1 VIALVEGL
9 VEWLPTNAD
18 WAGYVAGPLV
28 VLGYL
33 AGTLPQ
39 TWVRRRLDRP
49 VADHPRWLEAA
60 GAAAAAGVAVLAAT
74 VAWDVGKETA
84 PPGQISAVATYSNQ
98 AIGAWASMALWTGAG
113 AVVGSVAPVW
123 DRFRGG
129 SGVVPAAALAAL
141 YAPVALVAGGAAAV
155 VAGGRRRALAAALVA
170 AVAGVWLA
178 WVTDTQLVWG
188 VTNGPELGLWT
199 VALAGVLAAR
209 NLGGRP
215 ARQ

>member
-1 VIALVEGL
+1 
-9 VEWLPTNAD
+9 
-18 WAGYVAGPLV
+18 
-28 VLGYL
+28 
-33 AGTLPQ
+33 
-39 TWVRRRLDRP
+39 
-49 VADHPRWLEAA
+49 
-60 GAAAAAGVAVLAAT
+60 
-74 VAWDVGKETA
+74 
-84 PPGQISAVATYSNQ
+84 
-98 AIGAWASMALWTGAG
+98 
-113 AVVGSVAPVW
+113 
-123 DRFRGG
+123 
-129 SGVVPAAALAAL
+129 
-141 YAPVALVAGGAAAV
+141 V